1 MAITISNIYP
11 VTSGGY
17 YPAYNDMVITASSNN
32 TLQTNFK
39 YVVDIYIQ
47 STQVARLKYSPDV
60 NGLLSSNVHRIVESY
75 VSSDINVA
83 DVGFARCNNS
93 INQITLKVGE
103 EYGSTPTVYPN
114 LASITVYIT
123 NTALDVMERKN
134 YDDTNYLT
142 DNNKIGRAHV

>member
-39 YVVDIYIQ
+39 YVVDVYIQ
-47 STQVARLKYSPDV
+47 STQVARLKYSPDA
-60 NGLLSSNVHRIVESY
+60 NGLLSSNVHRIVEGY

-103 EYGSTPTVYPN
+103 E
-114 LASITVYIT
+114 
-123 NTALDVMERKN
+123 
-134 YDDTNYLT
+134 
-142 DNNKIGRAHV
+142 